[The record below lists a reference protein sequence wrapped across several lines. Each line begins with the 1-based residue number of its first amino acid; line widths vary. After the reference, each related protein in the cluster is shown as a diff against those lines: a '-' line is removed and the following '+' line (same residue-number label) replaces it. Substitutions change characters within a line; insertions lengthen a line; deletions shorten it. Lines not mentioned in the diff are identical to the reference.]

1 MCRVCAEYKRKNF
14 KNNGT
19 GKVNAKYL
27 TGKGIKNGE

>member
-1 MCRVCAEYKRKNF
+1 VQSISVITS